1 MSIEK
6 LGERPKSLTSIAK
19 ESIRRAIVDGHLAFG
34 SQLSENVL
42 AGQLGVSKTPVR
54 EALVQLKLE
63 GLVEV
68 QPQSGTYV
76 FQPTVEQVREIC
88 RFREIVE
95 SSALELAMKADSAA
109 LADALS
115 QALMPANNASD
126 TNDTNNASGTNDGRA
141 RDHDAAFHGAIV
153 AACGN
158 AYLQQAYQL
167 VADKIHALRARLSV
181 ADETVDSCQD
191 THAHIMELVREG
203 NVKKACTEL
212 RTHIR
217 STEHSYIRA
226 SQGPTPAPADAPQ
239 AALHHAIAGR

>member
-6 LGERPKSLTSIAK
+6 LGERPKSLTAIAK

-95 SSALELAMKADSAA
+95 SSALELAMKADSTA
-109 LADALS
+109 LADALA
-115 QALMPANNASD
+115 QALAP
-126 TNDTNNASGTNDGRA
+126 ASGTEDGRA

-158 AYLQQAYQL
+158 GYLQQAYQL

-226 SQGPTPAPADAPQ
+226 SLGQTPAPADAPQ